1 MHCYSA
7 HPPGVCAAGR
17 ASSITVPAVMYRDLA
32 IAEATSELS
41 LGTATTLTKMVLEG
55 ILSSKRQLH
64 PYM

>member
-1 MHCYSA
+1 
-7 HPPGVCAAGR
+7 
-17 ASSITVPAVMYRDLA
+17 MYQGLA

-64 PYM
+64 SYM